1 MNKVLISV
9 LVLLAVV
16 VGGFAMFYF
25 YGASVRDKAIAQQ
38 ETVKESWGNVQ
49 SAYQRR
55 ADLIGNLVET
65 VKGAAKTETNI
76 LIGVTEARSGIVRYA
91 DSVSTVIDQQ
101 KEQLKNAKTPAEL
114 QQGDVMMMNTYRGF
128 RGFMTENYPDVKSV
142 QNFSM
147 LQAELEGTENR
158 INTERTR
165 YNETVKDYNSYIR
178 GTWRK
183 MALGLVADDTDELTV
198 REMFEAKEGAD
209 EAPKVKF

>member
-1 MNKVLISV
+1 MNKITLAV
-9 LVLLAVV
+9 LVLLLAVV
-16 VGGFAMFYF
+16 VGFGMFYF
-25 YGASVRDKAIAQQ
+25 YGASIRDKAVTEQ
-38 ETVKESWGNVQ
+38 ETVNEAWGNVQ

-91 DSVSTVIDQQ
+91 DSVTTVIDQQ
-101 KEQLKNAKTPAEL
+101 KEQVKNATTPQQL
-114 QQGDVMMMNTYRGF
+114 QQSDLIMMNTYRGF
-128 RGFMTENYPDVKSV
+128 RGFMAENYPDVKSI
-142 QNFSM
+142 QNFAM

-165 YNETVKDYNSYIR
+165 YNESVKGYNSYIR
-178 GTWRK
+178 GTFRRMGLK
-183 MALGLVADDTDELTV
+183 LVADDADNFVV

>member
-1 MNKVLISV
+1 MNKITLSV
-9 LVLLAVV
+9 LVLLLAVV
-16 VGGFAMFYF
+16 VGFGMFYF
-25 YGASVRDKAIAQQ
+25 YGASVRDKAIVQQ
-38 ETVKESWGNVQ
+38 ETVNESWGNVQ

-76 LIGVTEARSGIVRYA
+76 LIGVTEARAGIVRYA

-101 KEQLKNAKTPAEL
+101 KAQLKDATTPAQL
-114 QQGDVMMMNTYRGF
+114 QQNDVMMMNTYRGF
-128 RGFMTENYPDVKSV
+128 RGFMSENYPDVKSV

-147 LQAELEGTENR
+147 LQVELEGTENR
-158 INTERTR
+158 ISTERNR
-165 YNETVKDYNSYIR
+165 YNETVKEYNSYIR
-178 GTWRK
+178 GTFRK
-183 MALGLVADDTDELTV
+183 MGLGLVADDADNFKV

>member
-25 YGASVRDKAIAQQ
+25 YGAGVRDKAIAHQ

-65 VKGAAKTETNI
+65 VKGAAATETNI

-128 RGFMTENYPDVKSV
+128 RGFLSENYPDLKSI
-142 QNFSM
+142 QNFGM
-147 LQAELEGTENR
+147 LQTELEGTENR
-158 INTERTR
+158 IKTERDR
-165 YNETVKDYNSYIR
+165 YNESVKEYNTYIR

-183 MALGLVADDTDELTV
+183 MALGLVADDADELTV

-209 EAPKVKF
+209 EAPKVQF